1 MTTTPED
8 TRPEGPST
16 SAARRRP
23 RRPGSTTPGGRRT
36 RGRAPRPA
44 GEDLVANL
52 TEMVDRLIKENRELK
67 RAIASA
73 EKTVAGAGLAQATKM
88 LSGLQR
94 RVSQALST
102 GVPAARGRGRRA
114 AAEAAPRPRRKVTD
128 PEVLERRRQALA
140 KARAAR
146 AAKRQAAG
154 G

>member
-23 RRPGSTTPGGRRT
+23 RRPGSTTPGGGRT

-88 LSGLQR
+88 LSDRKSTRLNSSHLGISYAVFCLKKKRTGWLAR
-94 RVSQALST
+94 RVRST
-102 GVPAARGRGRRA
+102 
-114 AAEAAPRPRRKVTD
+114 PRD
-128 PEVLERRRQALA
+128 
-140 KARAAR
+140 
-146 AAKRQAAG
+146 
-154 G
+154 